1 MESKINLLVELNKK
15 HSELFC
21 SQKLERDLYRAKH
34 PTNVVAFKC
43 MDGRIHLPVITETP
57 LGIISPYRNMG
68 GRFDLGWPL
77 LNVSFDEAV
86 TRAVRKGARTLVL
99 VTYHFSKGD
108 VHRGCAGFHYDCEES
123 KRSTAA
129 FRDQIRRIYGVENQ
143 VVFPVLIGIETDNDS
158 LILHGD
164 NGEIVDLSSL
174 KEKDEES
181 LISMIHRLFPNMP
194 ERIVLDFLP
203 IIKGNLNQIGET
215 KKHKLEAQLVHGEWV
230 LAVGKGFDWLH
241 TPNMAMIVGPYDPNI
256 GEPIKT
262 AAGIIKSNW
271 ESDRIEKGVVV
282 LASALYGDAAD
293 RAKTQER
300 AIFMKKLSEDII
312 TQNYPEMNE
321 YMNSIAVVV
330 NSSTMK
336 MEVIA

>member
-1 MESKINLLVELNKK
+1 M
-15 HSELFC
+15 
-21 SQKLERDLYRAKH
+21 
-34 PTNVVAFKC
+34 
-43 MDGRIHLPVITETP
+43 
-57 LGIISPYRNMG
+57 
-68 GRFDLGWPL
+68 
-77 LNVSFDEAV
+77 
-86 TRAVRKGARTLVL
+86 
-99 VTYHFSKGD
+99 
-108 VHRGCAGFHYDCEES
+108 HRSCAGFNYDCEES
-123 KRSTAA
+123 KRSTAN
-129 FRDQIRRIYGVENQ
+129 FRDQIRRIYGMENQ
-143 VVFPVLIGIETDNDS
+143 VVFPVLIGIETDKDA

-164 NGEIVDLSSL
+164 NGEIVDMSTL
-174 KEKDEES
+174 KKMSNEG
-181 LISMIHRLFPNMP
+181 LIEIIHRLFPNMP

-203 IIKGNLNQIGET
+203 IIAGNLNQIGET
-215 KKHKLEAQLVHGEWV
+215 KKQKMEAQLAHGEWV

-271 ESDRIEKGVVV
+271 ESGRIKKGVVV

-312 TQNYPEMNE
+312 AKNYPEMMK
-321 YMNSIAVVV
+321 YMNSMAVVV

-336 MEVIA
+336 MEVIE